1 MNTVV
6 TRFPPSPTG
15 HLHIGG
21 ARTAL
26 FNWLLARSQGGRFIL
41 RIEDTD
47 RERSDEAMTQAIIE
61 AMHWLGLD
69 FDEGPHRQ
77 SERGELYDRHV
88 DKLLESGHAY
98 WCDCTPEQVN
108 AMRQKAQAEGKK
120 PRYDGS
126 CRSKGLGPG
135 PGRVVRLKAPTG
147 PCAWND
153 MVKGP
158 MEMDFAEMV
167 DDFVLRRPDGSAMYN
182 LAVVVDDAL
191 MGVNHILR
199 GEDHLSNAPKQIALY
214 NAFGWPVPAMGH
226 VPMIHGADNKKLSK
240 RHGALSVMEYER
252 LGYLPEA
259 MVNYLLRLG
268 WGHGDQE
275 YFSRREMIELFT
287 VRGLGTSAARFDPQK
302 LDSVNAHYIRQAE
315 PGQLA
320 PMLGRFLEDAGRAP
334 QDPAFLEAIVP
345 LLQPRAKT
353 MVEMAQA
360 ADFFAVP
367 DAELVFDAAAV
378 AKFLTPEARQLLGSL
393 REVLAGAGFSQAA
406 LEEAMQSF
414 LAGRELKFKVVAQP
428 LRVAIT
434 GKTFS
439 PGLYETMEVLGRERT
454 LARLDQA
461 LALPA

>member
-1 MNTVV
+1 MSTVV

-47 RERSDEAMTQAIIE
+47 RERSSEEMTQAIID

-77 SERGELYDRHV
+77 SERGELYDQHI
-88 DKLLESGHAY
+88 DMLLESGHAY
-98 WCDCTPEQVN
+98 WCDCTPEQVD
-108 AMRQKAQAEGKK
+108 AMRKAAQAEGKK

-126 CRSKGLGPG
+126 CRHKGLGPG

-147 PCAWND
+147 PCVWND

-214 NAFGWPVPAMGH
+214 NALGLAVPVMGH
-226 VPMIHGADNKKLSK
+226 VPMIHGPDNKKLSK

-252 LGYLPEA
+252 MGYLPEA
-259 MVNYLLRLG
+259 MANYLLRLG

-275 YFSRREMIELFT
+275 YFSREEMVELFSPK
-287 VRGLGTSAARFDPQK
+287 GLGTSAARFDPVK
-302 LDSVNAHYIRQAE
+302 LESVNAHYIRLAA
-315 PGQLA
+315 PASLA
-320 PMLGRFLEDAGRAP
+320 PQLGRFLAEAGHGE
-334 QDPAFLEAIVP
+334 QDQAYLTAIAP

-353 MVEMAQA
+353 MVEMAEA
-360 ADFFAVP
+360 AAFFVIP
-367 DAELVFDAAAV
+367 DDELPYDDKAV
-378 AKFLTPEARQLLGSL
+378 AKFLTPEARALLTDVRAL
-393 REVLAGAGFSQAA
+393 LAGAEFSQAA
-406 LEEAMQSF
+406 LEEAMQAF
-414 LAGRELKFKVVAQP
+414 LDARELKFKAVAQP

-439 PGLYETMEVLGRERT
+439 PGLFETMEVLGRERT
-454 LARLDQA
+454 LSRLDRA